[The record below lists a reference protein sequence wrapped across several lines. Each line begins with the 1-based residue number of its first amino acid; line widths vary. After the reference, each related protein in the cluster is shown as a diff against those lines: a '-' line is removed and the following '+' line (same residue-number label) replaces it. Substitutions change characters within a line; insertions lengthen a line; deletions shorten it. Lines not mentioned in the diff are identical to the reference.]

1 MRSGDV
7 NLWQLG
13 SWNSK
18 YQTGDQRQGRRGGG
32 GARGA
37 TCPGPHLRNSIK
49 LSKTLSKSG
58 RM

>member
-32 GARGA
+32 GGQEGQLARG
-37 TCPGPHLRNSIK
+37 PI
-49 LSKTLSKSG
+49 
-58 RM
+58 